1 MLIEAVKD
9 AFGAVQDTIDLQ
21 SAKMNI
27 EEISTVSSISG
38 GTAEVS
44 RLDNV

>member
-38 GTAEVS
+38 GTGVPHS
-44 RLDNV
+44 MQN